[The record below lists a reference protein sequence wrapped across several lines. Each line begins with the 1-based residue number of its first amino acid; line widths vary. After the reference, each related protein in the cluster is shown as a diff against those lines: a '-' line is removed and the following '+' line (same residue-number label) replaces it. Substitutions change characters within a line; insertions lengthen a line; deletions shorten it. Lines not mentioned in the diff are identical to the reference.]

1 MPEKKSIVEGY
12 QKVVEKL
19 SGVDINAIVFY
30 F

>member
-12 QKVVEKL
+12 QKAVEKL